1 MWKVVCSIGSAEY
14 QVMKASVMYAYETT
28 RDVSSTTLAR
38 LSKCHSV
45 SRSSIPS
52 SLRIGISRVITIA
65 TPEKIAPATKYGA
78 KIVLCQ
84 PGFIAIAKS
93 HETPECTDSTSGV
106 ANPAI
111 RRYAIE

>member
-1 MWKVVCSIGSAEY
+1 MN
-14 QVMKASVMYAYETT
+14 ASVMYAYETT
-28 RDVSSTTLAR
+28 SEVSSTTLAR

-45 SRSSIPS
+45 SRSSMPS
-52 SLRIGISRVITIA
+52 SLRIGINSVMTIA

-93 HETPECTDSTSGV
+93 HDTTECTDKTSGV

-111 RRYAIE
+111 SKYAIE

>member
-1 MWKVVCSIGSAEY
+1 
-14 QVMKASVMYAYETT
+14 MKASVRYAYDTT
-28 RDVSSTTLAR
+28 NDVSSTTLAR

-45 SRSSIPS
+45 NRSSMPS
-52 SLRIGISRVITIA
+52 NLRIGINSVMTIA

-93 HETPECTDSTSGV
+93 HETTECTDNTTAV
-106 ANPAI
+106 ANPALSQ
-111 RRYAIE
+111 

>member
-1 MWKVVCSIGSAEY
+1 MWKVVCSIGSPAY
-14 QVMKASVMYAYETT
+14 QVMKASVRYAYDTT
-28 RDVSSTTLAR
+28 NDVSSTTLAR

-52 SLRIGISRVITIA
+52 SLRIGMSSVITIA

-78 KIVLCQ
+78 KTVLCQ
-84 PGFIAIAKS
+84 PGLIAIAKS
-93 HETPECTDSTSGV
+93 HDTTECTDNTSGV

-111 RRYAIE
+111 SK